1 MRRFKSISRSACGG
15 VRRSLFA
22 SALSLLLLNVWAAAQ
37 GQTSRYVYDDDGRL
51 RAVIAPGGEAV
62 VYEYDAAGNFTAVR
76 RLGAD
81 ALELLTFAPR
91 SGLPGTVVFFYG
103 VGFGAGVSSVTFG
116 GGAAGTLV
124 GFTNST
130 VTAVVPE
137 GAATG
142 PVTIDTA
149 RGAVTTAAPFVLQG
163 VVVNPKEASVLDGD
177 SVQFTATVIVPGNEQ
192 EVVWSVNG
200 VEGGSDALG
209 RIDEAGLYT
218 APPDPP
224 ATFEVTVQA
233 ASLVFPTL
241 VGAATVR
248 VRSLSDFR
256 FTLSPAVAVGKGPD
270 FTNAG
275 VLSQA
280 VSIGKGPDFSGA
292 ALSPAVSVG
301 KGPGYSEATA
311 FGPGVSLTNGPVVT
325 SVSPS
330 SVAAGNSVNVT
341 LGGSNFG
348 GATSVSLFDP
358 NGSAATNVTVSNV
371 SVGGGG
377 SSLTMTLAVQ
387 AGAAAGRRIIV
398 VTTAKGH
405 SVTSDVN
412 VNTIQITAP

>member
-1 MRRFKSISRSACGG
+1 MKRFKSISRSTVGNTL
-15 VRRSLFA
+15 RRVCA
-22 SALSLLLLNVWAAAQ
+22 AVLSLLFLSVCAEAQ
-37 GQTSRYVYDDDGRL
+37 GQPSRYIYDDDGRL
-51 RAVIAPGGEAV
+51 RAVIAPNGEAA
-62 VYEYDAAGNFTAVR
+62 VYEYDAAGNLTAVR

-91 SGLPGTVVFFYG
+91 SGLPGTVVVFYG
-103 VGFGAGVSSVTFG
+103 VGFGTGVSSVTF

-137 GAATG
+137 GAVTG
-142 PVTIDTA
+142 SVTINTA
-149 RGAVTTAAPFVLQG
+149 RGSVTTAAPFVLQG
-163 VVVNPKEASVLDGD
+163 VVIDPKEVSVLDGD
-177 SVQFTATVIVPGNEQ
+177 SVQFTATVIVPGNDQ

-200 VEGGSDALG
+200 VEGGSDQLG
-209 RIDEAGLYT
+209 RITEAGLYT

-224 ATFEVTVQA
+224 ATLEVTVQA
-233 ASLVFPTL
+233 ASLAFPTL
-241 VGAATVR
+241 VDAATVL

-280 VSIGKGPDFSGA
+280 VAIGKGPDYSGA
-292 ALSPAVSVG
+292 ALSPAVSIG

-330 SVAAGNSVNVT
+330 SVAGGSSATVT
-341 LGGSNFG
+341 LGGSNFN
-348 GATSVSLFDP
+348 GATGVNLFNP
-358 NGSAATNVTVSNV
+358 NGSTATDVTVSNV
-371 SVGGGG
+371 SVAGGG
-377 SSLTMTLAVQ
+377 SLLTMTLTVQ
-387 AGAAAGRRIIV
+387 PGASAGRRIIV
-398 VTTAKGH
+398 VTTPTRH

-412 VNTIQITAP
+412 VNTIQITTP